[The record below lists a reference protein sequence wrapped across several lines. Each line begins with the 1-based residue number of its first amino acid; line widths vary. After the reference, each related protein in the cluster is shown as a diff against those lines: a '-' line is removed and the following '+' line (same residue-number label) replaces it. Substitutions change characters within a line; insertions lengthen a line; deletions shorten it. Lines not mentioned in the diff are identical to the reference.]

1 MMVLSHNSVL
11 RILIGFNLDNVSLI
25 SHNYFPC
32 TIYADVI
39 FTRYLFIFT
48 LSTKINFLN
57 HCLIFCS
64 FPMDP
69 SHKMYKYLSII
80 SFYFSSYLEFSPSI
94 LHVCVMMLLHDADDW
109 ICLLQ

>member
-1 MMVLSHNSVL
+1 MVLSHNSVL
-11 RILIGFNLDNVSLI
+11 GILIGFNLDGISLI

-32 TIYADVI
+32 AMYANVI

-57 HCLIFCS
+57 HCIIFCS

-69 SHKMYKYLSII
+69 SLKMYKYLSIV
-80 SFYFSSYLEFSPSI
+80 SFYLSSYLEFSPPI
-94 LHVCVMMLLHDADDW
+94 LHVCGIMLLHDADD
-109 ICLLQ
+109 